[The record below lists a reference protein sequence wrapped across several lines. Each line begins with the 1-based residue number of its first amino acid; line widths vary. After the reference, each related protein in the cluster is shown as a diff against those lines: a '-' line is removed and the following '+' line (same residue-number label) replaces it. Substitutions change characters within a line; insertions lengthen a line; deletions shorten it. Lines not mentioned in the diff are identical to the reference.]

1 MVDCLPINF
10 PLYVFVALNQWR
22 SEWRFVHFFVFFYII
37 IIMLMI
43 LWKLPK
49 YWACSLTFSFLYLFM
64 ITMRG
69 NLRNH
74 DTSYFILLICF
85 SNKSLIIS
93 KSLGLMCK
101 LIRRRGTSD
110 TWMRKHRPK
119 RLSSEQII
127 SQGVLWRRPI
137 VGEMR
142 RELPPLATW
151 LVPFHFPHCQLACPG
166 VKNSPTWPQ
175 DRHRLRLP
183 TQFEDLI
190 TASSTSWPFIF
201 SLSRQ
206 R

>member
-1 MVDCLPINF
+1 MV
-10 PLYVFVALNQWR
+10 
-22 SEWRFVHFFVFFYII
+22 
-37 IIMLMI
+37 

-166 VKNSPTWPQ
+166 VKNSLTEVTSTKHLDSTTSLLFTRFRRFKSDLAFTPKGRKPHLRASQEQSKEQTDSTWAI
-175 DRHRLRLP
+175 
-183 TQFEDLI
+183 LI
-190 TASSTSWPFIF
+190 IVTRSGIASTLF
-201 SLSRQ
+201 SFATCY
-206 R
+206 